1 MKFNVYMYMMLDALL
16 LLLILLAG
24 FLLFCLLVMIMPIV
38 SLLVMVTHQLTLILV
53 LSPLGQS
60 VRDINHPPLVEDMA
74 LCLQLLGQSLDSSSS
89 SMFTRVIILGLF
101 SSVLLSLSMMLL
113 VLFVGFFVGSGEVES
128 GWETDHHISALVKHG

>member
-24 FLLFCLLVMIMPIV
+24 FLLFCLLVMIMPVV
-38 SLLVMVTHQLTLILV
+38 SLLVMVTHLLTLILV
-53 LSPLGQS
+53 LSPFGQS
-60 VRDINHPPLVEDMA
+60 VGDINHPPLVEDMA
-74 LCLQLLGQSLDSSSS
+74 LCLQLLGQSLNSSSS

-113 VLFVGFFVGSGEVES
+113 VFLVGFFVGSWEVES